1 MLFHGLHAAFERDD
15 VVLADRFYCSYWDVA
30 LRLGRGMD
38 VVMRAPQR
46 RAVALRRGQRLG
58 HADHLIVWTKPQR
71 PTRYDER
78 QAFMLARLM
87 SNSSS
92 QRFGK
97 ALRKRIRSL
106 GHISILQSCSM
117 W

>member
-46 RAVALRRGQRLG
+46 RAVALRRGRAVGPCRSSHRL
-58 HADHLIVWTKPQR
+58 D
-71 PTRYDER
+71 
-78 QAFMLARLM
+78 QAPAAHEVR
-87 SNSSS
+87 
-92 QRFGK
+92 
-97 ALRKRIRSL
+97 
-106 GHISILQSCSM
+106 
-117 W
+117 